1 MMADTYDHYDV
12 IIVGA
17 GLVGLTLAAALGGTA
32 YDVLVIDARSQPATR
47 EPPVLPVAAGNSDF
61 VLTGGAL
68 GGVLAINPAS
78 TAILRRLD
86 VWDRLP
92 ADAVCA
98 YDAMHVW
105 DGEGTGSI
113 DFAAADIGRDA
124 LGHVVE
130 TAVLLDALEARVR
143 GLPNVTL
150 QYAFDVQA
158 VTAGDDVVVVTGS
171 DAAPGCR
178 LLVGADGKSSRI
190 RELAGLGE
198 RRWSYGQTA
207 VVATLAVERPH
218 QGTALQVFTD
228 VGPLAFLPLVPASES
243 APSKLESELESDL
256 KSEPERES
264 EGESTRSEP
273 ARVSLVWSM
282 ETADATAFTALSAE
296 AQCDRLSRAS
306 EHVLGVVTG
315 ISPTFSFELEQRH
328 ARRYVSPR
336 IALLG
341 DAAHTIHPLA
351 GQGANLGFADASA
364 LATRLTRAEL
374 TRADPGQLATLKNFE
389 RERQPEN
396 LATMAVVEAFRR
408 VYGNRNPVAALLCNE
423 AMKVVAGTPL
433 LRRQVVKLASG
444 R

>member
-1 MMADTYDHYDV
+1 MADTYDHYDV

-150 QYAFDVQA
+150 
-158 VTAGDDVVVVTGS
+158 
-171 DAAPGCR
+171 
-178 LLVGADGKSSRI
+178 
-190 RELAGLGE
+190 
-198 RRWSYGQTA
+198 
-207 VVATLAVERPH
+207 
-218 QGTALQVFTD
+218 
-228 VGPLAFLPLVPASES
+228 
-243 APSKLESELESDL
+243 
-256 KSEPERES
+256 
-264 EGESTRSEP
+264 
-273 ARVSLVWSM
+273 
-282 ETADATAFTALSAE
+282 
-296 AQCDRLSRAS
+296 
-306 EHVLGVVTG
+306 
-315 ISPTFSFELEQRH
+315 
-328 ARRYVSPR
+328 
-336 IALLG
+336 
-341 DAAHTIHPLA
+341 
-351 GQGANLGFADASA
+351 
-364 LATRLTRAEL
+364 
-374 TRADPGQLATLKNFE
+374 
-389 RERQPEN
+389 
-396 LATMAVVEAFRR
+396 
-408 VYGNRNPVAALLCNE
+408 
-423 AMKVVAGTPL
+423 
-433 LRRQVVKLASG
+433 
-444 R
+444 